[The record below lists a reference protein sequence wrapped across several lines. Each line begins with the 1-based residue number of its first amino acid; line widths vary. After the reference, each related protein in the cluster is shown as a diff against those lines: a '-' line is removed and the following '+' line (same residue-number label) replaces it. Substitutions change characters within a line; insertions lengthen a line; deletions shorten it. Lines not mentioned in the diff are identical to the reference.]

1 MGRRGAAVARWTGV
15 RPADAGGGNDV
26 LIFGLS
32 SKQVL
37 LATLYYVCETC
48 GNQAAH
54 QLVKHMRRFTL
65 FFIPIFP
72 VGTRYDDTC
81 TFCARV
87 MDVPRDRAEAAV
99 DGQNSPELR

>member
-1 MGRRGAAVARWTGV
+1 M
-15 RPADAGGGNDV
+15 

-37 LATLYYVCETC
+37 LATLYYVCEVC

-54 QLVKHMRRFTL
+54 QLVKQMRRFTL

-72 VGTRYDDTC
+72 VGTRYEDTC
-81 TFCARV
+81 TFCARTI
-87 MDVPRDRAEAAV
+87 DVPRDRAEAAIA
-99 DGQNSPELR
+99 DQGSPELR